1 MHDIYPRPNAEN
13 EKQSIDYRGR
23 YKKLIASSSNMQ
35 KLLHFCLFAHIWPPF
50 EHEKVKNVFFWPHG
64 WNQRQKSMKKHPPLA
79 SLAQN

>member
-35 KLLHFCLFAHIWPPF
+35 KLLHF
-50 EHEKVKNVFFWPHG
+50 
-64 WNQRQKSMKKHPPLA
+64 
-79 SLAQN
+79 QN